1 MGDATDRPANAM
13 RVATPPAE
21 GRIAS
26 DRSKGQVELIGR
38 VGDLT
43 LAYERRGAQTVLAR
57 SYSRSPWHLF
67 PPIDLD
73 DSGCAYT
80 LLVNPSGGLVAG
92 DHLCLQATLGPDTHV
107 LFSTPSAT
115 KVYRSLAEPSCQTI
129 DLVVGQGAILEWLP
143 EPTIPFAGSRFHQT
157 IRVRLESQATLLLWD
172 AIASGRMARGERWAF
187 RSLTNDIRI
196 TTASGPSIVERYELA
211 SVLEGRAGEDPAV
224 TAGLAGEWDYVA
236 SLFLL
241 GDGLPAEKVK
251 RLADILADILA
262 SQPGQVLGGISE
274 PAAPGLAIKLLAK
287 SAPALGAMQAALWAA
302 VRTHLW
308 GLPVPA
314 LRRY

>member
-13 RVATPPAE
+13 RIATPPAR

-26 DRSKGQVELIGR
+26 DRSKGPAELVGR

-43 LAYERRGAQTVLAR
+43 IAYERRGVQTVLAR
-57 SYSRSPWHLF
+57 SYSRSPWHFF

-80 LLVNPSGGLVAG
+80 LLLNPSGGLVAG
-92 DHLCLQATLGPDTHV
+92 DHLSLQATLGPDCHV

-129 DLVVGQGAILEWLP
+129 DLVVDRGAILEWLP
-143 EPTIPFAGSRFHQT
+143 EPTIPYAGSRFHQT

-172 AIASGRMARGERWAF
+172 AIASGRIARGERWAF
-187 RSLTNDIRI
+187 SSLANEIRI
-196 TTASGPSIVERYELA
+196 TTSSGA
-211 SVLEGRAGEDPAV
+211 SVLERFHLAPAAGAETVDP
-224 TAGLAGEWDYVA
+224 GLAGEWDYVA
-236 SLFLL
+236 NLFLL

-251 RLADILADILA
+251 QLTDILADILA
-262 SQPGQVLGGISE
+262 NQPGQVLGGISE
-274 PAAPGLAIKLLAK
+274 PAAPGFAIKLLAN
-287 SAPALGAMQAALWAA
+287 SAPDLEAMQAALWAA

-308 GLPVPA
+308 GLSVPA